1 MSTKMQYRHFAS
13 VESILGSG
21 IKLVPESQYRMP
33 RLHLSPCFALRC
45 WKLLKWDLSFWYF
58 WYFWVVDIVLATS
71 NQLPAQQAPR
81 RMALGCQLACSKEL
95 KSVPEAGTLEKKK
108 LDRPCVATRIQRLR
122 YAWRLHSKFQLGQQR
137 FQQEGLGTGPVPREP
152 CLSPKIG
159 GPQSVFFRGE
169 TNGFVGASSI
179 QISATFLPFF
189 LHHVEVAMVQSCTR
203 EWFISRSTTETNESG
218 YNSGPQLIIAH
229 YGGKYSR
236 TGFKNQIC
244 LWLQIATKLC
254 PCQLLI
260 IGYHRPIPENMEN
273 MENSAKGLRSSDLFG
288 RLRMRLAQMTFF
300 QTARQLLG
308 DLAVSRFQNSP
319 SFMGKTGGLSIEVS
333 DFTTKTKEK
342 WWFKYLRTAMPKG

>member
-189 LHHVEVAMVQSCTR
+189 FAPCGSCHGAILHPRMIHLQKHHWNKWIWVQL
-203 EWFISRSTTETNESG
+203 RS
-218 YNSGPQLIIAH
+218 PID
-229 YGGKYSR
+229 YSTLR
-236 TGFKNQIC
+236 WQIFKNRIQEPDMSMTANC
-244 LWLQIATKLC
+244 HQTLSLST
-254 PCQLLI
+254 PD
-260 IGYHRPIPENMEN
+260 HRIS
-273 MENSAKGLRSSDLFG
+273 SAHTGEHGEHGELSQRTEILRSVRTPSNAAGTNDFLPNSSSASG
-288 RLRMRLAQMTFF
+288 RPGGESVPEFAKFH
-300 QTARQLLG
+300 
-308 DLAVSRFQNSP
+308 
-319 SFMGKTGGLSIEVS
+319 GKN
-333 DFTTKTKEK
+333 
-342 WWFKYLRTAMPKG
+342 WWFKYRSFGFYYKNKRKVMV

>member
-1 MSTKMQYRHFAS
+1 MRIWALRCFAS

-21 IKLVPESQYRMP
+21 INLVPESQYRMP

-58 WYFWVVDIVLATS
+58 WYLWVVDIVLATS

-108 LDRPCVATRIQRLR
+108 NDRPCVAMRIQRLR

-189 LHHVEVAMVQSCTR
+189 LHHVEVAMVQSCTTR
-203 EWFISRSTTETNESG
+203 EWFISRSTTGNESG
-218 YNSGPQLIIAH
+218 YNSGPQLIIAWIIAH
-229 YGGKYSR
+229 YGGKYSLEPDSR
-236 TGFKNQIC
+236 TSNMSMTANCHQT
-244 LWLQIATKLC
+244 LSLST
-254 PCQLLI
+254 PD
-260 IGYHRPIPENMEN
+260 HRIS
-273 MENSAKGLRSSDLFG
+273 SAHTGEHGEHGELSQRTEILRSVRTRSNAAGTNDFLPNSSSASG
-288 RLRMRLAQMTFF
+288 RPGGESVPEFAKFH
-300 QTARQLLG
+300 
-308 DLAVSRFQNSP
+308 
-319 SFMGKTGGLSIEVS
+319 GKN
-333 DFTTKTKEK
+333 
-342 WWFKYLRTAMPKG
+342 WWFKYRSFGFYYKNKRKVMV